1 MQFDVYHH
9 LMTGMKLG
17 PLFIQKPAD
26 NDTTLHQCLMS
37 IVYAPFVMLDDV
49 FPLVVLFESL
59 FGLMETLHY
68 KVEAFSQPATISG
81 TGPISKW
88 IQRIRG
94 HQMTSTT
101 VPKKIQSLFLFI
113 LYSF

>member
-1 MQFDVYHH
+1 M
-9 LMTGMKLG
+9 
-17 PLFIQKPAD
+17 
-26 NDTTLHQCLMS
+26 C

-101 VPKKIQSLFLFI
+101 VPKKIQSLFLFRLYIVFDRI
-113 LYSF
+113 L